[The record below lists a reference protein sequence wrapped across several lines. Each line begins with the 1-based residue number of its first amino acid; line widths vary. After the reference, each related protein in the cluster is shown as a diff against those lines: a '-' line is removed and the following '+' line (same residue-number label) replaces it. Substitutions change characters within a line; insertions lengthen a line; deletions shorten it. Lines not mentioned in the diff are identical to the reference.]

1 MKLEDVLSQLR
12 EDAALEVF
20 RPYWEDSVASLGDS
34 VPPFLTVDEIRR
46 NLSWS
51 RLAPETE
58 AVLLDAAARI
68 RQEPAL
74 VLLAWHCY
82 RLLFEHLDYDKTR
95 EWPTLESALRELC
108 GAFYLLV
115 ALALVPRVLA
125 LHHRMGVPEEITRD
139 TCQQI
144 ACFSMNYRRM
154 TDGWVGIPIK
164 QLYWLRHYD
173 AGRLFRV
180 GRFEYM
186 LRPFAAGISVYR
198 HRESGRVMTLAPD
211 GARYNKEGYVDGS
224 AGIVDTE
231 HGWTATL
238 TVDNDAV
245 VGYPISPLGYAVKR
259 RTRLEKTAWECV
271 LQKGDTTLD
280 MHIPEGGGMTLER
293 CANSFRRA
301 TSFFQQQFP
310 DRPFRSISSTSWIF
324 NTQLQQIKLTSE
336 NLARFQREL
345 YLYPVRSSG
354 QDGLWFI
361 YLREPFD
368 LATVPRETSLQRA
381 VADLMQAGNTWRSGA
396 MFFLTEHLS
405 HFGTQYYW
413 SHWS

>member
-1 MKLEDVLSQLR
+1 VKLEDVLSQLR

-108 GAFYLLV
+108 GAFYLLI

-180 GRFEYM
+180 GRFECSWG
-186 LRPFAAGISVYR
+186 LLPRLHQPEDHAPS
-198 HRESGRVMTLAPD
+198 RVHPDTLADHPP
-211 GARYNKEGYVDGS
+211 ARSD
-224 AGIVDTE
+224 IVQ
-231 HGWTATL
+231 
-238 TVDNDAV
+238 
-245 VGYPISPLGYAVKR
+245 PLR
-259 RTRLEKTAWECV
+259 WL
-271 LQKGDTTLD
+271 
-280 MHIPEGGGMTLER
+280 
-293 CANSFRRA
+293 
-301 TSFFQQQFP
+301 FP
-310 DRPFRSISSTSWIF
+310 GCGC
-324 NTQLQQIKLTSE
+324 K
-336 NLARFQREL
+336 
-345 YLYPVRSSG
+345 
-354 QDGLWFI
+354 
-361 YLREPFD
+361 
-368 LATVPRETSLQRA
+368 
-381 VADLMQAGNTWRSGA
+381 WR
-396 MFFLTEHLS
+396 
-405 HFGTQYYW
+405 
-413 SHWS
+413 